1 MRQEYDAYM
10 LRSEQ
15 QDMLEIA
22 KKYIGSSSQYV
33 EIQKIANEM
42 TEVSKPC
49 AAGSKFSLY
58 ASTDGE
64 LYTGFKL
71 TANRWPSPVFVGE
84 FVESKPYII
93 DRTQKPENCD
103 AHFQVVNHIVKVF
116 LYAAAMY
123 FGLLAI
129 SMVIGMGR

>member
-15 QDMLEIA
+15 QEMIEIA
-22 KKYIGSSSQYV
+22 KKYIGSPSLHV

-42 TEVSKPC
+42 TESSRPC
-49 AAGSKFSLY
+49 ATGSKFSLY
-58 ASTDGE
+58 ASTAEDV
-64 LYTGFKL
+64 YTGFKL
-71 TANRWPSPVFVGE
+71 TADRWHSPVLVGE
-84 FVESKPYII
+84 FIESKPYII
-93 DRTQKPENCD
+93 ENRQQPESGN

-123 FGLLAI
+123 FGLLSISMAI
-129 SMVIGMGR
+129 SMGR

>member
-22 KKYIGSSSQYV
+22 KKYIGSSYQYV
-33 EIQKIANEM
+33 EIQKIVSEM
-42 TEVSKPC
+42 ESLARPS
-49 AAGSKFSLY
+49 AARSEFSLS

-64 LYTGFKL
+64 KYTGFKFY
-71 TANRWPSPVFVGE
+71 ADRWHSPVLVGE
-84 FVESKPYII
+84 FIESKPYII
-93 DRTQKPENCD
+93 ENRQQPESGN

-123 FGLLAI
+123 FGLLSISIAI
-129 SMVIGMGR
+129 SMGR